1 MSAPEH
7 GVPPARPADPGAASG
22 DTDAQAVRVTRDG
35 PVLTVTIDRPARR
48 NAMTYAAWDEL
59 GAALSEAAAGD
70 ARVVVVTG
78 TAGAF
83 CSGGDL
89 DGGDRA
95 PHPHAQLAAV
105 ARTCQTL
112 VSLPQ
117 PTIAQVDG
125 LAAGAGF
132 GLALACDFVVASRRA
147 RFGTM
152 FLARGLSPDFA
163 TSWLL
168 PRLVGPRLAT
178 RLCLLPEIVD
188 ADRAHAWGLLEDV
201 VEPDELPGRVEALAA
216 RLAAGP
222 PIATRLTKQ
231 LLRDSFARGVEE
243 SLAAET
249 MAQSINRLSADAQEG
264 IAAFRERR
272 PARFEGR

>member
-1 MSAPEH
+1 VSER
-7 GVPPARPADPGAASG
+7 VGAVSVA
-22 DTDAQAVRVTRDG
+22 RDG
-35 PVLTVTIDRPARR
+35 HVLTVTIDRPARR

-59 GAALSEAAAGD
+59 GAALAGAAGSD

-78 TAGAF
+78 RDGAF

-89 DGGDRA
+89 EGGDRA
-95 PHPHAQLAAV
+95 PHPYAQLAAV
-105 ARTCQTL
+105 ARTCETL

-125 LAAGAGF
+125 LAVGAGF

-168 PRLVGPRLAT
+168 PRLVGTRLAT
-178 RLCLLPEIVD
+178 RLCLLPEIFD
-188 ADRAHAWGLLEDV
+188 AARAQELGLLEEV
-201 VEPDELPGRVEALAA
+201 VEAEELPAYVGKLAG

-222 PIATRLTKQ
+222 PVAIRLTKQ
-231 LLRDSFARGVEE
+231 LLRDAFSRGVAE

-249 MAQSINRLSADAQEG
+249 AAQSVNRLSADAQEG
-264 IAAFRERR
+264 IAAFLEGR
-272 PARFEGR
+272 PPRFEGR

>member
-1 MSAPEH
+1 M
-7 GVPPARPADPGAASG
+7 
-22 DTDAQAVRVTRDG
+22 TNAVRVERAG
-35 PVLTVTIDRPARR
+35 HVLTVTIDRPARR

-59 GAALSEAAAGD
+59 GAAFAAAAASD

-78 TAGAF
+78 TGGAF

-95 PHPHAQLAAV
+95 PHPHAQLQAV
-105 ARTCQTL
+105 ARTSQAL

-132 GLALACDFVVASRRA
+132 GLALACDFVLASTRA

-152 FLARGLSPDFA
+152 FVARGLSPDFA

-178 RLCLLPEIVD
+178 RLCLLPEIFD
-188 ADRAHAWGLLEDV
+188 AARAGELGLLEEIA
-201 VEPDELPGRVEALAA
+201 EPDALPGRVAALAE

-222 PIATRLTKQ
+222 PIAMRLTKQ
-231 LLRDSFARGVEE
+231 LLRDSHARGVEE

-264 IAAFRERR
+264 IAAFTERR

>member
-1 MSAPEH
+1 MTSAP
-7 GVPPARPADPGAASG
+7 
-22 DTDAQAVRVTRDG
+22 AVRVAREG

-48 NAMTYAAWDEL
+48 NAMTYAAWEEL
-59 GAALSEAAAGD
+59 GAALTEAAASD
-70 ARVVVVTG
+70 ARTVVVTG

-89 DGGDRA
+89 EGSDRA

-105 ARTCQTL
+105 ARTCQSL

-125 LAAGAGF
+125 LAVGAGF
-132 GLALACDFVVASRRA
+132 GLALACDFVVASTRA

-168 PRLVGPRLAT
+168 PRLVGHRLAT
-178 RLCLLPEIVD
+178 RLCLLPEIFD
-188 ADRAHAWGLLEDV
+188 AARADELGLLEDI
-201 VEPDELPGRVEALAA
+201 VEPEDLPGHVAALAA

-231 LLRDSFARGVEE
+231 LLRDSFTHSVEA

-264 IAAFRERR
+264 ISAFLERR